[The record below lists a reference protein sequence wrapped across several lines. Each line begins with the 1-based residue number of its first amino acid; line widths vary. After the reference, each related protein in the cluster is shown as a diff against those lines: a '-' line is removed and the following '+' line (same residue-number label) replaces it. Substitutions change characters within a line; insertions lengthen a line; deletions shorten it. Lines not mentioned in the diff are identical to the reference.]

1 MFSPVSASRQDLSLR
16 PDSAYDKDS
25 GSAIPRRAT
34 SEQTAPAMR
43 LLPYARLLRIPNVF
57 TALADIALGVCAA
70 IAFRSEPV
78 DGSFLSRAAV
88 LFFAS
93 ACLYSAGMVW
103 NDYFDIEEDRRDRP
117 YRPLPS
123 GAVSLPRARTLAILL
138 TFFGWVAAANCGPR
152 GLAPGPAAYLA
163 TLLVAAILIYDR
175 WLKRTWLGPLGMGL
189 CRFLNV
195 LLGLSLST
203 YGEMPD
209 TVRFYLAL
217 TIGVYITG
225 VTWFART
232 EAHTSKVH
240 DLRGAALAMLLALL
254 LALAVPT
261 WLPPGT
267 ASPLFPYLLV
277 AFGFYL
283 GFPVAAAIDKP
294 TPERVQKAVKRAIL
308 GLIALDAILATA
320 FVGTWGLCTLLLLPP
335 ALVLG
340 KWVYST

>member
-1 MFSPVSASRQDLSLR
+1 
-16 PDSAYDKDS
+16 
-25 GSAIPRRAT
+25 
-34 SEQTAPAMR
+34 MR
-43 LLPYARLLRIPNVF
+43 LLLYARLLRIPNVF

-70 IAFRSEPV
+70 IAFRSNPV
-78 DGSFLSRAAV
+78 DESFLWRAGV

-103 NDYFDIEEDRRDRP
+103 NDSFDIEEDRRERP

-123 GAVSLPRARTLAILL
+123 GAVSLPQARTLAILL
-138 TFFGWVAAANCGPR
+138 TFFGWVAAAGSDSW
-152 GLAPGPAAYLA
+152 GWGAPGPAAYIT
-163 TLLVAAILIYDR
+163 TLLVAAILVYDR
-175 WLKRTWLGPLGMGL
+175 WLKRTSIGPLGMGL

-195 LLGLSLST
+195 LLGLSLSAHD
-203 YGEMPD
+203 EMPD
-209 TVRFYLAL
+209 TIRFYLAL

-232 EAHTSKVH
+232 EARTSKVQ
-240 DLRGAALAMLLALL
+240 DLRGAALVMLLALL

-320 FVGTWGLCTLLLLPP
+320 FVGSWGLLILLLLPP

>member
-1 MFSPVSASRQDLSLR
+1 
-16 PDSAYDKDS
+16 
-25 GSAIPRRAT
+25 
-34 SEQTAPAMR
+34 MR

-57 TALADIALGVCAA
+57 TALADIALGACAA
-70 IAFRSEPV
+70 IAYRSAPV
-78 DGSFLSRAAV
+78 DWGFFSHAGV

-117 YRPLPS
+117 HRPLPS
-123 GAVSLPRARTLAILL
+123 GAVSLPRALLLAKFL
-138 TFFGWVAAANCGPR
+138 TFFGWVAAAITCKPLHLR
-152 GLAPGPAAYLA
+152 APDGTVQYTTSGMWVAAEIA
-163 TLLVAAILIYDR
+163 GLLVAAILIYDR
-175 WLKRTWLGPLGMGL
+175 WLKRTWIGPLAMGA
-189 CRFLNV
+189 CRLLNV
-195 LLGLSLST
+195 LLGLSLSA
-203 YGEMPD
+203 YDEMPD

-232 EAHTSKVH
+232 EARTSNAH
-240 DLRGAALAMLLALL
+240 DLRGAALVMLLALL

>member
-1 MFSPVSASRQDLSLR
+1 
-16 PDSAYDKDS
+16 
-25 GSAIPRRAT
+25 
-34 SEQTAPAMR
+34 MR

-70 IAFRSEPV
+70 IAFRSKPV
-78 DGSFLSRAAV
+78 DELFAQRAAF
-88 LFFAS
+88 LFLAS

-117 YRPLPS
+117 HRPLPS
-123 GAVSLPRARTLAILL
+123 RAVSRERARVLAILL
-138 TFFGWVAAANCGPR
+138 TFFGWVAAAGTDSRGWGAPR
-152 GLAPGPAAYLA
+152 PAGYVV
-163 TLLVAAILIYDR
+163 TWLVAAILVYDR
-175 WLKRTWLGPLGMGL
+175 WLKRTWIGPLAMGM

-195 LLGLSLST
+195 LLGLSLSA
-203 YGEMPD
+203 YDEMPD

-217 TIGVYITG
+217 TIGVYIIG

-240 DLRGAALAMLLALL
+240 DLRGAALVMLLALL
-254 LALAVPT
+254 LALPVPT

>member
-1 MFSPVSASRQDLSLR
+1 
-16 PDSAYDKDS
+16 
-25 GSAIPRRAT
+25 
-34 SEQTAPAMR
+34 MR

-57 TALADIALGVCAA
+57 SALADIALGVCAA
-70 IAFRSEPV
+70 MAFRSEPV
-78 DGSFLSRAAV
+78 DELFIRRAAL
-88 LFFAS
+88 LFLAS
-93 ACLYSAGMVW
+93 ACLYCAGMVW

-117 YRPLPS
+117 HRPLPS
-123 GAVSLPRARTLAILL
+123 GAVSLPRARMLAILL
-138 TFFGWVAAANCGPR
+138 TFFGWIAAAGSDSWSW
-152 GLAPGPAAYLA
+152 GAPGPAAYIA
-163 TLLVAAILIYDR
+163 TLLVVAILAYDR
-175 WLKRTWLGPLGMGL
+175 WLKRTWIGPLGMGL

-195 LLGLSLST
+195 LLGLSLSA
-203 YGEMPD
+203 YDEMPD
-209 TVRFYLAL
+209 TVRFHLAL
-217 TIGVYITG
+217 TVGVYITG

-232 EAHTSKVH
+232 EARTSKVQ
-240 DLRGAALAMLLALL
+240 DLRGAALVMLLALL

-283 GFPVAAAIDKP
+283 GSPITAAIEKP

-308 GLIALDAILATA
+308 GLIALDAILATV
-320 FVGTWGLCTLLLLPP
+320 FVGTWGLLILLLLPP